1 MSSNAIL
8 LSHDA
13 TVHVMYIDILK
24 QNLRSSAIKMDM
36 GNQFIFQQDNPPKH
50 TARKAKEWLLYN
62 TQSSCTP
69 QPYPRNRN
77 PIENLRIYLDVQIRK
92 RKIKSN
98 SELKAA
104 ILEEWEQIPPQTTEK
119 FVKSITNRIKI
130 VINAE
135 GYPTK

>member
-92 RKIKSN
+92 RKIKSK
-98 SELKAA
+98 SQLKAA
-104 ILEEWEQIPPQTTEK
+104 LLEEWE
-119 FVKSITNRIKI
+119 KI
-130 VINAE
+130 SS
-135 GYPTK
+135 